1 MLNGPDQQAW
11 SPSSRELERRNARR
25 QISRKQF
32 TVAGISSVLV
42 LGALYTLIITSP
54 GWQVVKDTFFDL
66 DYGREVLP
74 TVLRGLVVNI
84 QLSFIG
90 GFFIAVIALS
100 LALIR
105 TTKSPALTPFRF
117 LATAYVDIFRGAPLL
132 LIILLVGF
140 GVPALRVAGLTSN
153 VIVLGTVAVV
163 LTYSAYVAEVIR
175 SGIMSIHP
183 SQRAAARSLGLTSGQ
198 TMRFVVLPQA
208 IKRVIP
214 PLLNDFVS
222 LLKDTGLVS
231 ILGVTDA
238 VRAAQINASRTFNYT
253 PYVVSAILFLFCSP
267 ASIQRPASMMAIITA
282 RAVLGYFLTNS
293 PVQPS
298 TFSGWSFQMSWV
310 VAAVMPMPSMM
321 ARWFQGSP
329 TQ

>member
-1 MLNGPDQQAW
+1 MFNGPDQETW
-11 SPSSRELERRNARR
+11 SPSSREVERRKARR

-32 TVAGISSVLV
+32 TIAGLSSVLV
-42 LGALYTLIITSP
+42 LGALYFLVITSP
-54 GWQVVKDTFFDL
+54 GWQVVKATFFDL

-90 GFFIAVIALS
+90 GFFIAVIALA

-105 TTKSPALTPFRF
+105 TTKSAALTPFRF

-140 GVPALRVAGLTSN
+140 GVPALRLAGLTSN

-183 SQRAAARSLGLTSGQ
+183 SQRAAAISLGLTSGQ

-208 IKRVIP
+208 IRRVIP

-253 PYVVSAILFLFCSP
+253 PYVVSAILFLLITIPLTRYIDRVIRRSS
-267 ASIQRPASMMAIITA
+267 AKQNSEGAI
-282 RAVLGYFLTNS
+282 
-293 PVQPS
+293 
-298 TFSGWSFQMSWV
+298 
-310 VAAVMPMPSMM
+310 
-321 ARWFQGSP
+321 
-329 TQ
+329 

>member
-1 MLNGPDQQAW
+1 MFNGPDQQTW
-11 SPSSRELERRNARR
+11 SPSSREVERRKARR

-32 TVAGISSVLV
+32 TIAGLSSVLV
-42 LGALYTLIITSP
+42 LGALYFLVITSP
-54 GWQVVKDTFFDL
+54 GWQVVKATFFDL

-90 GFFIAVIALS
+90 GFFIAVIALA

-105 TTKSPALTPFRF
+105 TTKSAALTPFRF

-140 GVPALRVAGLTSN
+140 GVPALRLAGLTSN

-198 TMRFVVLPQA
+198 PMRFVVLPQA
-208 IKRVIP
+208 IRRVIP

-253 PYVVSAILFLFCSP
+253 PYVVSAILFLLITIPLTRYIDRVIRRSS
-267 ASIQRPASMMAIITA
+267 AKQNSEGAI
-282 RAVLGYFLTNS
+282 
-293 PVQPS
+293 
-298 TFSGWSFQMSWV
+298 
-310 VAAVMPMPSMM
+310 
-321 ARWFQGSP
+321 
-329 TQ
+329 

>member
-54 GWQVVKDTFFDL
+54 GWRVVQDTFFDL

-105 TTKSPALTPFRF
+105 TTKSAALTPFRF

-253 PYVVSAILFLFCSP
+253 PYVVSAILFLLITIPLTRYIDRVIRRSS
-267 ASIQRPASMMAIITA
+267 AKQNSEGAI
-282 RAVLGYFLTNS
+282 
-293 PVQPS
+293 
-298 TFSGWSFQMSWV
+298 
-310 VAAVMPMPSMM
+310 
-321 ARWFQGSP
+321 
-329 TQ
+329 

>member
-32 TVAGISSVLV
+32 TIAGISSVLV

-54 GWQVVKDTFFDL
+54 GWQVVKETFFDL

-117 LATAYVDIFRGAPLL
+117 LATAYIDIFRGAPLL

-140 GVPALRVAGLTSN
+140 GVPALRLAGLTSN

-175 SGIMSIHP
+175 SGIVSIHP

-253 PYVVSAILFLFCSP
+253 PYVVSAILFLLITIPLTRYIDRVIRRSS
-267 ASIQRPASMMAIITA
+267 AKQNSEGAI
-282 RAVLGYFLTNS
+282 
-293 PVQPS
+293 
-298 TFSGWSFQMSWV
+298 
-310 VAAVMPMPSMM
+310 
-321 ARWFQGSP
+321 
-329 TQ
+329 

>member
-32 TVAGISSVLV
+32 TIAGISSVLV
-42 LGALYTLIITSP
+42 LGALSTLIITSP

-253 PYVVSAILFLFCSP
+253 PYVVSAILFLLITIPLTRYIDRVIRLSS
-267 ASIQRPASMMAIITA
+267 AKQNSEGAI
-282 RAVLGYFLTNS
+282 
-293 PVQPS
+293 
-298 TFSGWSFQMSWV
+298 
-310 VAAVMPMPSMM
+310 
-321 ARWFQGSP
+321 
-329 TQ
+329 

>member
-1 MLNGPDQQAW
+1 MLKGPDQQAW

-32 TVAGISSVLV
+32 TIAGISSVLV

-54 GWQVVKDTFFDL
+54 GWRVVKATFFDL

-140 GVPALRVAGLTSN
+140 GVPALRLAGLTSN

-253 PYVVSAILFLFCSP
+253 PYVVSAILFLLITIPLTRYIDRVIRRSS
-267 ASIQRPASMMAIITA
+267 AKQNSEGAI
-282 RAVLGYFLTNS
+282 
-293 PVQPS
+293 
-298 TFSGWSFQMSWV
+298 
-310 VAAVMPMPSMM
+310 
-321 ARWFQGSP
+321 
-329 TQ
+329 

>member
-1 MLNGPDQQAW
+1 MLKGPDQQTW
-11 SPSSRELERRNARR
+11 SPSSRELERRKARR

-32 TVAGISSVLV
+32 TIAGISSVLV

-54 GWQVVKDTFFDL
+54 GWQVVKETFFDL

-74 TVLRGLVVNI
+74 NVLRGLVVNI

-140 GVPALRVAGLTSN
+140 GVPALRLAGLTSN

-253 PYVVSAILFLFCSP
+253 PYVVSAILFLLITIPLTRYIDRVIRRSS
-267 ASIQRPASMMAIITA
+267 AKQNSEGAI
-282 RAVLGYFLTNS
+282 
-293 PVQPS
+293 
-298 TFSGWSFQMSWV
+298 
-310 VAAVMPMPSMM
+310 
-321 ARWFQGSP
+321 
-329 TQ
+329 